1 MKVLIIGGTKFMG
14 PYVIE
19 ELYQKGH
26 KVAVFNRGQTEA
38 SLREDIIRIHGDISE
53 INDHKDELR
62 GFRPDV
68 VLDMIPFTEKHAETV
83 RDIFEG
89 TADRLVAISSADVY
103 LSFGRL
109 LGTEPGEPVP
119 TPSREDSPLREKLYP
134 YRENVSEEH
143 FYYHYDKIPVEK
155 VYMESEK
162 LKGTVLR
169 LPMVYGPGD
178 RQHRLYQYIRRMADK
193 RPYIL
198 LDEVHSRWKTCR
210 GYVENVAHAIVAAIE
225 NPMAAGKIYNVAEN
239 NFSEKEWVGK
249 IAEAM
254 GWQGSI
260 EEVEEGKLPLGMNAR
275 QSIDLSSEKIREE
288 LGYKKIIPLENG
300 LQKTIEWELENPPE
314 DSASQDVDYDKEDR
328 IMRERK
334 IHKE

>member
-19 ELYQKGH
+19 ELNQKGH
-26 KVAVFNRGQTEA
+26 SVAVFNRGQTEV
-38 SLREDIIRIHGDISE
+38 SMPEDIIRFKGDI
-53 INDHKDELR
+53 NDITHHKDELR
-62 GFRPDV
+62 GFRPDI

-83 RDIFEG
+83 RGIFEG

-103 LSFGRL
+103 RSFGRL
-109 LGTEPGEPVP
+109 LGTEPGKPVP
-119 TPSREDSPLREKLYP
+119 APSKEDSPLREKLYP

-155 VYMESEK
+155 VYMKSEK

-178 RQHRLYQYIRRMADK
+178 RQHRLYQYIKRMADK

-210 GYVENVAHAIVAAIE
+210 GYVENVAHAIAAAIE
-225 NPMAAGKIYNVAEN
+225 NPKAAGKIYNVAEN
-239 NFSEKEWVGK
+239 NFSEREWVSR
-249 IAEAM
+249 IAETV
-254 GWQGSI
+254 GWQGSVV
-260 EEVEEGKLPLGMNAR
+260 EVEEGQLPLGINAR
-275 QSIDLSSEKIREE
+275 QSIDLSSDKIRNE
-288 LGYKKIIPLENG
+288 LGYKERISFGEG
-300 LQKTIEWELENPPE
+300 LQKTIEWELNNSPAEPAAENFN
-314 DSASQDVDYDKEDR
+314 YDKEDEIIREFEKR
-328 IMRERK
+328 I
-334 IHKE
+334 